1 MADKEK
7 NFNFVTHYELDLYKD
22 YTEKRLDKLDKVSD
36 SLKDNTDELKI
47 QMKSI
52 DSNISRLN
60 EQLEDFTDNIG
71 NRIDSK
77 VDILNKNVDTRL
89 TRFDEKLDSFDGH
102 IKKNRE
108 DIDTLEKIVDDH
120 DDELKIK
127 KTNLNFWG
135 IIIPAAISG
144 IVMVFTALLQ
154 FFK

>member
-1 MADKEK
+1 MPDREK
-7 NFNFVTHYELDLYKD
+7 NSNFVTHYELELYKE

-60 EQLEDFTDNIG
+60 DQLEIFTDNIG
-71 NRIDSK
+71 SRIDSK

-89 TRFDEKLDSFDGH
+89 TRFDEKLDSFDNH

-108 DIDTLEKIVDDH
+108 DIDALEKIVDYH

-144 IVMVFTALLQ
+144 IVMAFTALLQ